1 MSAKFRN
8 ACLALLI
15 GFLFWLGLSPQVAR
29 KIYESVLMP
38 RLRCD
43 QPISIGSDQCCVRS
57 FTFESGINHTL
68 QGRYYVHPTSQ
79 NLVVYYGGRRS
90 NFARNSER
98 AIALLKAG
106 VSVVIFE
113 YQGFGETPG
122 RATSNSIVQDGL
134 AAYDAAMA
142 LGYSPQNIVLYGESL
157 GVAVA
162 SYVGSQRKSAAMILQ
177 SGFGSL
183 EVQIKDMIPLLR
195 IYPSFMF
202 PAQKLSAVQ
211 NISAGHPPLLILHG
225 DRDPIVRDKH
235 AKWLASV
242 AGDDS
247 KLVILH
253 GATHGEIY
261 QRKDW
266 FDAVNMF
273 LAEHGNP
280 ASERTLKNLPLVL
293 HHQTATEKECPTCK

>member
-43 QPISIGSDQCCVRS
+43 DPISIGSEECCVRS
-57 FTFESGINHTL
+57 FTFESGKNHVL
-68 QGRYYVHPTSQ
+68 QGRYYVHPNSQ
-79 NLVVYYGGRRS
+79 KLVVYYGGRRS

-98 AIALLKAG
+98 ALALLKIG

-122 RATSNSIVQDGL
+122 RATSTSIVQDGL
-134 AAYDAAMA
+134 AAYDAAIA

-162 SYVGSQRKSAAMILQ
+162 SYVGSQRQASAMILQ

-202 PAQKLSAVQ
+202 PEQKLSSVK
-211 NISAGHPPLLILHG
+211 NISEGHPPLLILHG

-242 AGDDS
+242 AGTDS

-261 QRKDW
+261 QRQDW
-266 FDAVNMF
+266 FHAVSKF
-273 LAEHGNP
+273 LAEQDTPSGGI
-280 ASERTLKNLPLVL
+280 TLKNLPPKV
-293 HHQTATEKECPTCK
+293 HNQNAEEKGCSTCK